1 MVLRFLSVV
10 FLFVCFDR
18 SFAQSDAQPFVI
30 DAGDTISISVY
41 NEPDLNVRVK
51 VEKLGQVKM
60 PLIGNI
66 YVRGKT
72 TQQLAEEIEQAY
84 FDGYLVNPSVA
95 IYVEKYRP
103 IYIRGAVVNS
113 GAYDFEFDL
122 TVDQAIASA
131 GGLKD
136 RASKKNWYIIRGV
149 DKQRLPAEK
158 STLVFPG
165 DIIEIKESL
174 FWSWMR
180 SK

>member
-1 MVLRFLSVV
+1 MVLRILIAFA
-10 FLFVCFDR
+10 FI
-18 SFAQSDAQPFVI
+18 SFSASLIADEQAFVI
-30 DAGDTISISVY
+30 DAGDTIAISVY

-72 TQQLAEEIEQAY
+72 AQQLAEEIEQAY
-84 FDGYLVNPSVA
+84 FDGYLVAPSVA
-95 IYVEKYRP
+95 VYIESYRP
-103 IYIRGAVVNS
+103 VYIRGAVVNA

-136 RASKKNWYIIRGV
+136 RASKKDWFIIRGV
-149 DKQRLPAEK
+149 DKQRIPVTK
-158 STLVFPG
+158 STVVFPG
-165 DIIEIKESL
+165 DIIEIEESL
-174 FWSWMR
+174 F
-180 SK
+180 